1 MERITYSDMED
12 YINTIDEALEILADV
27 ANGDYKLE
35 NFRLDLQDFVQERE
49 KERGQANRGA
59 RKNPFGRQS
68 AVTVMRFHLQLAA
81 PHRRARRA

>member
-49 KERGQANRGA
+49 KERN
-59 RKNPFGRQS
+59 KE
-68 AVTVMRFHLQLAA
+68 
-81 PHRRARRA
+81 

>member
-12 YINTIDEALEILADV
+12 YINTHDEALEILADV

-49 KERGQANRGA
+49 KERGRNEQY
-59 RKNPFGRQS
+59 
-68 AVTVMRFHLQLAA
+68 
-81 PHRRARRA
+81 